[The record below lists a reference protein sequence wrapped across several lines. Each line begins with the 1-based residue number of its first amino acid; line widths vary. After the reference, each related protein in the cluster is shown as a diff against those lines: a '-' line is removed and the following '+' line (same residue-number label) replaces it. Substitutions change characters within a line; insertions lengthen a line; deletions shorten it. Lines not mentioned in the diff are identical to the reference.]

1 MKRKGI
7 ADDNTAK
14 STKNMSSS
22 KVNLMLKPITNFLS
36 NIKQED
42 GSQTMR
48 HQILHEFDPCLLL
61 YNRGLKQ
68 LEEKSKKIKDKEE
81 L

>member
-42 GSQTMR
+42 GS
-48 HQILHEFDPCLLL
+48 
-61 YNRGLKQ
+61 
-68 LEEKSKKIKDKEE
+68 
-81 L
+81 